1 MLSRISQ
8 ILIFQTTG
16 HPFKR
21 NKTLKCQKD
30 SWGDLTFHGMFAFQ
44 HLQDSLRCCRMVLA
58 LFCLIPSGIMSKMSC
73 ITAARNSRSKWD
85 STRCLVTVFATPF
98 EWRPAE
104 EIKAKPP
111 LLLKL
116 LRFPSE
122 NNWLCQRITQVK
134 YVCSDLQTVWP
145 ADFRATAP
153 TGGWCPSWRTAT
165 PSNQGP
171 RSHNLDPCPQDPEN
185 TDKIKT

>member
-1 MLSRISQ
+1 MLPRISQ

-21 NKTLKCQKD
+21 NKTLKCQKIPEETWP
-30 SWGDLTFHGMFAFQ
+30 SMGCLLSSTSRTRWGAAGWFWPCSVWSPQASCPRCHASQPHATPGQSETPHAVWSQSLQ
-44 HLQDSLRCCRMVLA
+44 HPSSDVLQRKSKQNRRCCWN
-58 LFCLIPSGIMSKMSC
+58 CYS
-73 ITAARNSRSKWD
+73 
-85 STRCLVTVFATPF
+85 
-98 EWRPAE
+98 
-104 EIKAKPP
+104 
-111 LLLKL
+111 
-116 LRFPSE
+116 FP
-122 NNWLCQRITQVK
+122 QRITLIVSENHTSK
-134 YVCSDLQTVWP
+134 ICSDLQTVWP
-145 ADFRATAP
+145 ADFQATAP

>member
-116 LRFPSE
+116 LWFPSE
-122 NNWLCQRITQVK
+122 NNWPCQRITSKICMFRPSNCLASRFPSHRSNRGVMPLMK
-134 YVCSDLQTVWP
+134 NSHTLQP
-145 ADFRATAP
+145 GAQKPQPGPLP
-153 TGGWCPSWRTAT
+153 TGPWKHR
-165 PSNQGP
+165 
-171 RSHNLDPCPQDPEN
+171 QD
-185 TDKIKT
+185 